1 MRSLCLLA
9 LRSNSGTGRAQIP
22 PKACSKNEAGSS
34 KPPRRARL
42 LDLVGFAVPSPEIT
56 SHSRRGCFFTKT
68 RPLRLGLF
76 LRRWSG
82 RLLLGCFTATPAEQ
96 RQGILGTEGEA
107 ADRLLTSGA
116 QSDIHPPVVGHA
128 HRHQAFPDLPPF
140 RPAES

>member
-76 LRRWSG
+76 LRPSSR
-82 RLLLGCFTATPAEQ
+82 RLLLGCFTPTPAEQ
-96 RQGILGTEGEA
+96 R
-107 ADRLLTSGA
+107 
-116 QSDIHPPVVGHA
+116 PPT
-128 HRHQAFPDLPPF
+128 LPPNGE
-140 RPAES
+140 PPPTMLTHCPPND